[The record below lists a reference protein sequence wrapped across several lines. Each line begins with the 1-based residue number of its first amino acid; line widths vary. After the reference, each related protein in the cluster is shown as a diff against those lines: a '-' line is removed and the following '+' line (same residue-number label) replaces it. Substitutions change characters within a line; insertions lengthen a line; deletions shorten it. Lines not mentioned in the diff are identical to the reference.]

1 VLLPL
6 LLSSC
11 LAAGGILDEA
21 GPAESVFRHRFEAP
35 AIRLDEG
42 GLVHLVHAQ
51 WLEIGTGF
59 TQGFEAP
66 GVKLHLALALL
77 PRLLWLVWDGDAGIA
92 LPGNMSAAAR
102 RVHWSFFA
110 QSLREA
116 HHVYAEGHLG
126 LELSLLPHL
135 TLFAVVETVRL
146 WVRDG
151 AVPSA
156 MIARGTNL
164 LLARAAMGGTT
175 SGRIGLALE
184 L

>member
-1 VLLPL
+1 MLLPL
-6 LLSSC
+6 LLSSWMM
-11 LAAGGILDEA
+11 AAGQLGEA
-21 GPAESVFRHRFEAP
+21 GPSGGLFRHRVEAP

-42 GLVHLVHAQ
+42 GLVHLVQAQ
-51 WLEIGTGF
+51 RLEIGTGF

-77 PRLLWLVWDGDAGIA
+77 PRLWLIADGEGGIA
-92 LPGNMSAAAR
+92 LPGDMSAAAQ

-110 QSLREA
+110 QALREA
-116 HHVYAEGHLG
+116 HHVYARGHLG

-135 TLFAVVETVRL
+135 TLFAVVEMVRL

-151 AVPSA
+151 EVPSA
-156 MIARGTNL
+156 MIARGSNL
-164 LLARAAMGGTT
+164 LLARAAMRGAT
-175 SGRIGLALE
+175 SGRIGLAFE